1 MLRTKC
7 RHFNAVYWTRRA
19 AEGRLGVNLW
29 LCPTMPFVPTLPLQP
44 SIVSTC
50 TVQRHPGPTLF
61 FFFSFQC
68 NQKCRSTHRC
78 MTNSAP
84 KSMHYNVP
92 LFQSFVA
99 YFPEICGAT
108 KFGSAYHCKADSANS
123 FANLKFVLWCVCL
136 FFVAYTSSKHINI
149 QLTEQITVRM
159 GLEIFGRAVLG
170 TPPVIVWPR
179 VFNTNSYIVN
189 GNFWFW
195 FYGCYIFEQSQLF
208 CTFSQLAK

>member
-1 MLRTKC
+1 MNYIPHRSQCCARNVGSSMQSTEH
-7 RHFNAVYWTRRA
+7 REQQRR
-19 AEGRLGVNLW
+19 GLGVNLW

-68 NQKCRSTHRC
+68 NQKCRSTRRC

-123 FANLKFVLWCVCL
+123 FANLKFVFWCVCL

-159 GLEIFGRAVLG
+159 GSEISGLG
-170 TPPVIVWPR
+170 CAR
-179 VFNTNSYIVN
+179 NTSGDSVTK
-189 GNFWFW
+189 
-195 FYGCYIFEQSQLF
+195 SV
-208 CTFSQLAK
+208 